1 LSTYW
6 PIIDRHFEKATALL
20 ATGDDDDLIYACLEL
35 RKCLEAYAYDML
47 HGYLSEGPMR
57 VVETWQPDKVLKE
70 LLAIDPLSATS
81 AVIRMQSEASETRP
95 AGAWKFV
102 GEDRRL
108 AVDYLRKNY
117 QALGS
122 FLHVPTIRQSSE
134 RPNPAAARERA
145 TEVHQ
150 ALSKLLAPGRVTA
163 FFAKGLHRFNCHDC
177 GGPIARRADSLL
189 QGKSIECGNCGL
201 PYDVEVLPDE
211 KVWIEPRSVRW
222 DCPRCQTHRTIFE
235 SRAKDGTDVT
245 CPECKLWTTIR
256 VKQHVY
262 LEHDS
267 VTGEDLVPWA
277 PR

>member
-134 RPNPAAARERA
+134 RPNPA
-145 TEVHQ
+145 
-150 ALSKLLAPGRVTA
+150 GRSRTSHRSSSGFVKTIGSGSRHCL
-163 FFAKGLHRFNCHDC
+163 FRKGLT
-177 GGPIARRADSLL
+177 SL
-189 QGKSIECGNCGL
+189 
-201 PYDVEVLPDE
+201 
-211 KVWIEPRSVRW
+211 
-222 DCPRCQTHRTIFE
+222 
-235 SRAKDGTDVT
+235 
-245 CPECKLWTTIR
+245 
-256 VKQHVY
+256 
-262 LEHDS
+262 
-267 VTGEDLVPWA
+267 
-277 PR
+277 